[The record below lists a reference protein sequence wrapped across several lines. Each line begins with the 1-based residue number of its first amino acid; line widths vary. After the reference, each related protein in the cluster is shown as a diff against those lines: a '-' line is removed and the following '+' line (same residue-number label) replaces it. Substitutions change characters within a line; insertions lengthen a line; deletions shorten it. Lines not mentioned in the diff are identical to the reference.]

1 MPEDSLYLK
10 YAEYWKEPGPT
21 TLPRVVELA
30 NWLHNEKK
38 FGTNVG
44 YGDTVIKQFCNEFDS
59 TPGAPQA
66 LIEAGYLIAME
77 SWGHTWWQ
85 WQYPPTFGGLK

>member
-30 NWLHNEKK
+30 NWLNNKARLCN
-38 FGTNVG
+38 GVG
-44 YGDTVIKQFCNEFDS
+44 YGQDLIKRECNKFDG

-66 LIEAGYLIAME
+66 LVEAGYLVLDDA
-77 SWGHTWWQ
+77 WGTQWWH
-85 WQYPPTFGGLK
+85 WKYPPTFGGLK